1 MSWMRTRHLC
11 GCQERAAA
19 AAPLLR
25 ACPGP
30 GAQPGKMFPGIAVIG
45 PEAKLPF
52 SPGMNHAGV
61 KCLCFRN
68 PAEFTARP
76 SLLLTCVC
84 KSPAFFQYLAVI
96 FLLPAPESHCRVGG
110 LKVHRAS
117 APGSQ
122 SCFLLGRKHPLP
134 SPSCTGS
141 DPTCWYF

>member
-1 MSWMRTRHLC
+1 MDENPSPLWLPGEGGSSGSAAPCLPRSR
-11 GCQERAAA
+11 RAAW
-19 AAPLLR
+19 
-25 ACPGP
+25 
-30 GAQPGKMFPGIAVIG
+30 KMFPGIAVIG
-45 PEAKLPF
+45 PEAKFPF

-96 FLLPAPESHCRVGG
+96 LLLPAPESLCRVGG
-110 LKVHRAS
+110 LKVHRAR
-117 APGSQ
+117 APESQ
-122 SCFLLGRKHPLP
+122 SCFLLRRKHPLP